1 MEWSERAKLMRTSRC
16 ILYTALGT
24 VLCLFYVFQQTEIVK
39 LAYNITSAEKV
50 LEASLDKKTS
60 LEYTLSN
67 LESPLSL
74 DKNLFL
80 KNDGYEMAGKYKLVK
95 VGVPGVVPVRVASA
109 KAPSRGSMLKRL
121 ALSTIFASKQAEAK
135 TLK

>member
-1 MEWSERAKLMRTSRC
+1 MRTSRC

-39 LAYNITSAEKV
+39 LAYKITSTEKI
-50 LEASLDKKTS
+50 LENALDKKTS
-60 LEYTLSN
+60 LEYTLSS

-80 KNDGYEMAGKYKLVK
+80 KNNGFEMAGKYKLVK
-95 VGVPGVVPVRVASA
+95 VGKDKALAKGLPAKVVAVKTSNRGV
-109 KAPSRGSMLKRL
+109 LFKRL
-121 ALSTIFASKQAEAK
+121 AFSNIFASKQAEAK
-135 TLK
+135 TVK

>member
-1 MEWSERAKLMRTSRC
+1 MRTSRC

-39 LAYNITSAEKV
+39 LAYRITSTEKI
-50 LEASLDKKTS
+50 LESALDKKTS
-60 LEYTLSN
+60 FEYTLSS

-80 KNDGYEMAGKYKLVK
+80 KNNGFEMAGKYKLVK
-95 VGVPGVVPVRVASA
+95 VDNVNTSA
-109 KAPSRGSMLKRL
+109 KGSPVKVAAVKTSNRGVLFKRL
-121 ALSTIFASKQAEAK
+121 AFSAIFASKQAEAK
-135 TLK
+135 TVK

>member
-1 MEWSERAKLMRTSRC
+1 MRTSRC

-39 LAYNITSAEKV
+39 LAYRITSTENI
-50 LEASLDKKTS
+50 LESALDKKTS
-60 LEYTLSN
+60 LEYTLSS

-80 KNDGYEMAGKYKLVK
+80 QNNGFEMAGKYRLVK
-95 VGVPGVVPVRVASA
+95 VDKVDKVSTSA
-109 KAPSRGSMLKRL
+109 KGSLVKVAVVKTSNRGVLFKRL
-121 ALSTIFASKQAEAK
+121 AFSAIFASKQAEAK
-135 TLK
+135 TVK

>member
-1 MEWSERAKLMRTSRC
+1 MRTSRC

-39 LAYNITSAEKV
+39 LAYKITATEKILESA
-50 LEASLDKKTS
+50 LDKKTS
-60 LEYTLSN
+60 LEYTLSS

-80 KNDGYEMAGKYKLVK
+80 KNNGFEMAGKYKLVK
-95 VGVPGVVPVRVASA
+95 VDKVPTSA
-109 KAPSRGSMLKRL
+109 RGSSVKVAAVKTSNRGVLFKRL
-121 ALSTIFASKQAEAK
+121 AFSAIFASKQAEAK
-135 TLK
+135 TVK